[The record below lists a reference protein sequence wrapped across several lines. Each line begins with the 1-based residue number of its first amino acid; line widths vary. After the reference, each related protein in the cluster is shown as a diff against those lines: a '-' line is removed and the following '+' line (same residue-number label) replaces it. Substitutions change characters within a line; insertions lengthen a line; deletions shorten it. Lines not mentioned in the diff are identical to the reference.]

1 MSKRKFVL
9 GALFSTVAG
18 IVDGVLTAPKSG
30 KETRADLKKKANEL
44 KNEAGEKAE
53 KVKAKGEKVYSD
65 VRNKA
70 NAAVEEGRKTVDDY
84 SDRAVRAANAA
95 KDEFNRPSKRK

>member
-9 GALFSTVAG
+9 GALFGAAAGVVA
-18 IVDGVLTAPKSG
+18 GVLTAPKSG

-53 KVKAKGEKVYSD
+53 EVKAKGEKVYSD

-70 NAAVEEGRKTVDDY
+70 NAAVKEDHKTIDDY
-84 SDRAVRAANAA
+84 SDRTVRAANAA